1 VAVAAD
7 GAHVAG
13 QELGEVFLSE
23 QAALFAGFLGQAG
36 QLVPAEAVSAAGDC
50 LILALNEGDYDAE
63 LAALGQRL
71 AGALGGAPAVVAE
84 LAALEGRGARFGE
97 IGFVA
102 GVHDDTGFPRAQAR
116 AVDDLGDEAL
126 VLGFGGKPALL
137 RQLLG
142 GGGFDH
148 GVSLGSSLLGADSL
162 TVRTRSRY
170 PLPVASLKVTGQMP
184 GS

>member
-1 VAVAAD
+1 MTTTLNKGVCP
-7 GAHVAG
+7 VAG
-13 QELGEVFLSE
+13 GCPLRGHVSFELGV
-23 QAALFAGFLGQAG
+23 G
-36 QLVPAEAVSAAGDC
+36 VT
-50 LILALNEGDYDAE
+50 
-63 LAALGQRL
+63 
-71 AGALGGAPAVVAE
+71 
-84 LAALEGRGARFGE
+84 
-97 IGFVA
+97 GFVA
-102 GVHDDTGFPRAQAR
+102 GAVFSSWASRSSSQGWPVHSHFPRAQAR

-142 GGGFDH
+142 GGGFAH